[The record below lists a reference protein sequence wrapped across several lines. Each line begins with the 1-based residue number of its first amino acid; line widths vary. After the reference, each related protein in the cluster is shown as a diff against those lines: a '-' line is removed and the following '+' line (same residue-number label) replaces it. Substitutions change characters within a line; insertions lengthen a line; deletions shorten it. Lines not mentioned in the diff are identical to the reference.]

1 MQKPKRR
8 EKKIKREK
16 KSYRCQIKPSQFI
29 QATQVWKELLTC
41 HLKGAGASNTC
52 ISYLLFLNNILC
64 LLKY

>member
-29 QATQVWKELLTC
+29 QATQVWKEYRE
-41 HLKGAGASNTC
+41 K
-52 ISYLLFLNNILC
+52 LNITTKDNV
-64 LLKY
+64 